1 MTVSNNVPPSYKFL
15 TIALIVVV
23 IGSIFVSSLFYTVRS
38 GEKALVFTWGKITS
52 VMNEGLHFKIPV
64 MQTIAK
70 VDIRTQKAEAPAAAA
85 SKNMQ
90 NVSTVVTLNYHLDPA
105 KLDVLY
111 STVGLEVENKI
122 IAARIQETVKA
133 VVARYTAEELLS
145 MREQVKNEIS
155 ESLTRQLLEYNIV
168 VGAGGV
174 QITNFDFS
182 RGFNEA
188 IEDKQVAEQKALTA
202 KNNLERIKV
211 EAEQKIAQARGE
223 AEAIRI
229 QADAIRAQ
237 GGKEYVNL
245 KAIEKWDGKLPV
257 YTGGGGPLPFIE
269 IK

>member
-1 MTVSNNVPPSYKFL
+1 MSNQNNVPPSYRYL
-15 TIALIVVV
+15 TFAIIVAV
-23 IGSIFVSSLFYTVRS
+23 IGSVLVSGSFYTVRA

-52 VMNEGLHFKIPV
+52 VTSEGLHFKIPI
-64 MQTIAK
+64 MQAISK

-90 NVSTVVTLNYHLDPA
+90 TVSTVLTLNYHLDPN
-105 KLDVLY
+105 KLSELY

-155 ESLTRQLLEYNIV
+155 ESLTKQLMEYNIIV
-168 VGAGGV
+168 DAGGV

-202 KNNLERIKV
+202 RNNLERVKV

-223 AEAIRI
+223 AESIRI
-229 QADAIRAQ
+229 QAEAIRAQ

-245 KAIEKWDGKLPV
+245 KAIEKWDGRLPT
-257 YTGGGGPLPFIE
+257 YTGGNAPMPFLE